1 MQSRWEDSDPL
12 LVGFCAMT
20 AFIFAGTWG
29 GLLWIFFPDWGW
41 KVGAILFMPCF
52 VVLYNLGRRPDLKED
67 EYAKEYY
74 E

>member
-1 MQSRWEDSDPL
+1 MAS
-12 LVGFCAMT
+12 FM
-20 AFIFAGTWG
+20 FAGTWG

-41 KVGAILFMPCF
+41 KVGVVLFMPCF
-52 VVLYNLGRRPDLKED
+52 VVLYNLGRRPNAEED